1 MWADNQIGVQNEW
14 FRLIAENLPFI
25 ISYIDAEGRY
35 RYANKAWEN
44 FFNITSKHALGRHIR
59 DVANPDHFKQ
69 IEECVDRALAGER
82 VSFELVVP
90 TANGESNYIL
100 TNYVPHFGSQKEVLG
115 YFALTL
121 DITERKRMEK
131 QAAQAEERLVE
142 ALESIDGGFAIHDP
156 AGDLVVRNTT
166 YEKIR
171 RDILGPEA
179 ANKNLVDDIRAA
191 AEKSLKS
198 GDKKAESDEWDFGA
212 EDESERDANKF
223 EYQLADGRWLLV
235 VERATPS
242 GGRVSTLTDITDQ
255 KEREEA
261 RRQGESRFKDFTAAA
276 ADRFWETNER
286 HRYTYMSPPVGKLR
300 IPTVEMI
307 GHTPWDVTSR
317 QCDPETKKRMQAIH
331 RAQKPFHNERFSWL
345 DVDEKPIHVV
355 ISGVPVLDNV
365 GKFKGHR
372 GTIVD
377 ETDIVEARNE
387 AQLLERKFLEAME
400 HMGAG
405 YNLWSKDFKLLG
417 WNKAFTRL
425 RPEFKEFLVKDI
437 HFTDFMMKVTGVHFP
452 DMSQD
457 ERRSWV
463 NERFQEMIDEEY
475 SEDIYATDDGA
486 WLKLWRRRLDDGS
499 TIVYVS
505 DVTEQMEREEELR
518 LNEEKFRGIFEYA
531 GTGMFILGP
540 DMRFV
545 DVNDAFCRILGYDK
559 NDLIGRTVIDISHP
573 EDRVAATPN
582 FDELAGLV
590 NNGIPAEKRYLHK
603 DGRAVWVS
611 LTRSVIRDADG
622 NPLYGVGHVQDITQR
637 QEAEEALR
645 KSEQHNRVIVKAL
658 DEISDGIEIFE
669 PDGHLLYRNARS
681 VELFPGETKAVA
693 RGAALEELVRA
704 IVESGLVPITGD
716 RDEFIRKRVEL
727 LKQSASSVTET
738 QLTDSRWM
746 MVRNFKTNDGSIILV
761 RTDITELKNAQQE
774 VLQSMKLASVG
785 GLAAGIAHEI
795 NTPVQYI
802 GDNLRF
808 IQDSIGDV
816 QEAIDTF
823 QNACGAVGSGASVE
837 DQISQVKSRLKDL
850 DLDYLL
856 EELPS
861 ATEQSLNGIETI
873 SRIVLAMKEFA
884 HPGQRDKAM
893 ADINKAIENTLT
905 VSRNEWKHHA
915 ELETDFDENLA
926 PVPCLVGEINQ
937 VLLNLVVNAS
947 HAIQDRHGD
956 DLGLIKIATQQDG
969 DFVEIRVSD
978 NGTGIPK
985 QAQDKVFDQFFTT
998 KEVGKGTGQGLSV
1011 SYDVIVNKHGG
1022 ALSFETE
1029 EGKGTTF
1036 IIRLPIN
1043 ATNQN
1048 SEAA

>member
-1 MWADNQIGVQNEW
+1 MWADNRIDVQNEW
-14 FRLIAENLPFI
+14 FRLMAENIPFI
-25 ISYIDAEGRY
+25 ISYVDSDGLY
-35 RYANKAWEN
+35 RYANKAWER
-44 FFNITSKHALGRHIR
+44 FFNISAKHVLGRHIR
-59 DVANPDHFKQ
+59 DVADPKHFKQ
-69 IEECVDRALAGER
+69 FEECMVRALAGEK
-82 VSFELVVP
+82 VSFELAIP
-90 TANGESNYIL
+90 KENGATNYIL
-100 TNYVPHFGSQKEVLG
+100 TNYVPHFGDRKKVLG

-121 DITERKRMEK
+121 DITERKQMEK
-131 QAAQAEERLVE
+131 QTAQAEERLVE
-142 ALESIDGGFAIHDP
+142 ALESIDGGFAIHDHEGNL
-156 AGDLVVRNTT
+156 AACNTT

-171 RDILGPEA
+171 QDILGPGA
-179 ANKNLVDDIRAA
+179 DNRNLIDEIRSA
-191 AEKSLKS
+191 AEKSA
-198 GDKKAESDEWDFGA
+198 KAERNTAETDEWGFG
-212 EDESERDANKF
+212 SEEEPEQDANKL

-235 VERATPS
+235 VERPTPG
-242 GGRVSTLTDITDQ
+242 GGRVSTFTYITDQ
-255 KEREEA
+255 KAREET
-261 RRQGESRFKDFTAAA
+261 RRKGEQRFRDFTAAA

-317 QCDPETKKRMQAIH
+317 QCDPETKKRMQALH

-355 ISGVPVLDNV
+355 ISGVPVFDGA
-365 GKFKGHR
+365 GKFKGYR

-387 AQLLERKFLEAME
+387 AQLLERKFLEALE

-417 WNKAFTRL
+417 WNNAFARL
-425 RPEFKEFLVKDI
+425 RPEFKDFLTKGV
-437 HFTDFMMKVTGVHFP
+437 HFSDFMMRIAMVQFP
-452 DMSQD
+452 KWSEEKQ
-457 ERRSWV
+457 RSWV
-463 NERFQEMIDEEY
+463 AERLQEMIDEEY
-475 SEDIYATDDGA
+475 SEDVYTTNDGVS
-486 WLKLWRRRLDDGS
+486 LKIWRRRLDDGS
-499 TIVYVS
+499 TIIYVS
-505 DVTEQMEREEELR
+505 DVTEQMKHEEELR
-518 LNEEKFRGIFEYA
+518 LNEEKFRGIFEHA
-531 GTGMFILGP
+531 STGMAIVGL
-540 DMRFV
+540 DTRFV
-545 DVNDAFCRILGYDK
+545 DVNAAFCKMLGYER
-559 NDLIGRTVIDISHP
+559 NELIGLLVADVTHP
-573 EDRVAATPN
+573 DDVEMVAVTKDTP
-582 FDELAGLV
+582 D
-590 NNGIPAEKRYLHK
+590 EKRYLHK
-603 DGRAVWVS
+603 DGRTIWAS
-611 LTRSVIRDADG
+611 LSRSVIRDADG
-622 NPLYGVGHVQDITQR
+622 NVIYGVGHIQDITER
-637 QEAEEALR
+637 REAEEALR
-645 KSEQHNRVIVKAL
+645 KSEQHNRVVVKAL
-658 DEISDGIEIFE
+658 DEISDGIEIIE
-669 PDGHLLYRNARS
+669 PDGHVLYRNARS
-681 VELFPGETKAVA
+681 VDLFPGKTKAIS
-693 RGAALEELVRA
+693 RGAPLEELVRA
-704 IVESGLVPITGD
+704 IVESGLVPISED

-727 LKQSASSVTET
+727 LKRSASSVTET
-738 QLTDSRWM
+738 QLTDGRWM

-837 DQISQVKSRLKDL
+837 DQINQVKNRLKEL

-861 ATEQSLNGIETI
+861 ATEQSLNGVETI

-1029 EGKGTTF
+1029 EGQGTTF